1 MTMFRRRVT
10 QLVTGLTQGLTAGLA
25 AGLFGLVLTP
35 EAQAQNLTEARRI
48 EQSFRPAASAALR
61 LDVSF
66 GSVSVHGEDRD
77 DIAVEITLSCPT
89 GRDQAVCQKRAERLV
104 LEARNRSKHLAVRLR
119 RTPRARALGI
129 RSSMTVRVPR
139 DQGLEIDV
147 RAGDVEVNGMQSHV
161 EIDVGTGD
169 TTLFF
174 PQERVEYVK
183 ADVGF
188 GRANLWLADE
198 SNIQGTG
205 WPRSFTWRA
214 EGNKRV
220 EIDVGTG
227 DVSVRLTN

>member
-1 MTMFRRRVT
+1 MIRHRVT
-10 QLVTGLTQGLTAGLA
+10 QLANSLTQGLTAGLA
-25 AGLFGLVLTP
+25 AGLFSLVLAHG
-35 EAQAQNLTEARRI
+35 AQAQELKEVRRI
-48 EQSFRPAASAALR
+48 EQSFRPAASAAVR

-66 GSVSVHGEDRD
+66 GSVTVHGEDRD
-77 DIAVEITLSCPT
+77 DIAVEIILSCPT
-89 GRDQAVCQKRAERLV
+89 GRDQAVCQRRAERLV
-104 LEARNRSKHLAVRLR
+104 LEARNRTKHLAIRLR

-147 RAGDVEVNGMQSHV
+147 RAGDVEVNGVQSHV

-205 WPRSFTWRA
+205 WPRSLTWRA
-214 EGNKRV
+214 EGNRRV
-220 EIDVGTG
+220 EIDAGRG
-227 DVSVRLTN
+227 DVSIRLTN